1 MKPYIIFFLLIII
14 SCKKNDSKLTV
25 IPKDQDLNLRYEV
38 LNQLIDNDSISF
50 EKNSYL
56 LVSTLRMVYLNE
68 DKNNDEPRPLGFVL
82 EYDSVFSKNDSAYYK
97 NQEKIVSDFRLD
109 KTKIHEKLRYVT
121 NEELHKLDENR
132 KSDFWTE
139 FNKKFGSTC
148 IRSFSVPFF
157 NKDKTMCIV
166 QSSTSCGYLNGSGYT
181 AVYKKINGKW
191 VEVKALQNW
200 IS

>member
-25 IPKDQDLNLRYEV
+25 VSKDHDLNLRYEV
-38 LNQLIDNDSISF
+38 LNQLIDSISF
-50 EKNSYL
+50 ENNSYI
-56 LVSTLRMVYLNE
+56 LVSTLRTVYLNKDE
-68 DKNNDEPRPLGFVL
+68 NNDEPRPLGFVL

-109 KTKIHEKLRYVT
+109 KTKICKKLRYVT
-121 NEELHKLDENR
+121 DEELHKLDENR

-139 FNKKFGSTC
+139 FNKKFGGTC